1 MSQIK
6 LQPTDLS
13 KAELLLN
20 QMDNL
25 LTMQQDYFTT
35 KGKASRTNNPDLYKE
50 AQTLLSTCKSLEAG
64 LRNDLKALKGAEA

>member
-1 MSQIK
+1 MPQIK

-25 LTMQQDYFTT
+25 LTMQKDYFTT
-35 KGKASRTNNPDLYKE
+35 KGKATRTNNPDLYKE
-50 AQTLLSTCKSLEAG
+50 SQELLSTCKTLEAG
-64 LRNDLKALKGAEA
+64 LMNEFKILKERQI